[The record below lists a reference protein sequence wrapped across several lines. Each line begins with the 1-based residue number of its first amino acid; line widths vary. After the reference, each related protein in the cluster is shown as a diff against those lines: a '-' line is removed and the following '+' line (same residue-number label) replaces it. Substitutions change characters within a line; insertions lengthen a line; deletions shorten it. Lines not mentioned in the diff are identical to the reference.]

1 MIEPE
6 VKAAFCTD
14 IDDIENWLPSGD
26 EAINYWLQVDIGV
39 EDEVGADYFQL
50 RVAST
55 DALIGTAPTICRA
68 TMLGDKADYSFDKVS
83 ESLDTVVRS
92 CGRETWEETAIVLSR
107 HFLWQYEDYTVI
119 EAEPLPIEQARGLAN
134 ERMLE
139 MELALDEG
147 ALWTE
152 SRFEDGSLLAS
163 SKGGSTGSRKFIVL
177 DNGDVHYEVD
187 SLPPQWSV
195 AKFSRLGADVT
206 LEVING
212 GIKRIPTT
220 EDDL

>member
-39 EDEVGADYFQL
+39 KDEVGADYFQL

-68 TMLGDKADYSFDKVS
+68 TMLVDKAHYSFDKVS

-92 CGRETWEETAIVLSR
+92 CGRRA
-107 HFLWQYEDYTVI
+107 
-119 EAEPLPIEQARGLAN
+119 LP
-134 ERMLE
+134 
-139 MELALDEG
+139 
-147 ALWTE
+147 
-152 SRFEDGSLLAS
+152 
-163 SKGGSTGSRKFIVL
+163 
-177 DNGDVHYEVD
+177 
-187 SLPPQWSV
+187 
-195 AKFSRLGADVT
+195 
-206 LEVING
+206 
-212 GIKRIPTT
+212 
-220 EDDL
+220 